1 MTLRDRHDDELPMSG
16 SRPVD
21 EDVRRELE
29 FHIERR
35 TEELIAGGHTPEAAR
50 AEARALFGDRAGVEA
65 ECREIEN
72 RRRANGRRARRW
84 EALRQ
89 DAVIGLR
96 MLRRSP
102 VFTLTA
108 LATLALGTGATTA
121 VFSLV
126 NQVLLRPLPYHQ
138 PDRLVDVIERNEKGG
153 WAGVSWTN
161 MLDIEREVRSFAAI
175 ATYGSSKETV
185 LGAGAPLRTE
195 VAGMSRGFFRV
206 FPVAPSLG
214 RLPAPEEH
222 VLGANPV
229 AVVSHAFWRDHLGA
243 PASLAGV
250 RITSGRVY
258 DVIGVLPAGFDFP
271 ARSQVWV
278 PWELFEPSTSRTS
291 HNGEVV
297 ARLAPGA
304 TVEKATRDVDVLFA
318 RLAREYPSDFD
329 AVGST
334 VTPLQASL
342 TKSAR
347 APLTLLMAASLLLL
361 LTACTNLAGAMLA
374 RGTARAAELAVRSAL
389 GATRTRLVRQ
399 LVTECSLL
407 AIGGGV
413 IGVLLGRTMLRVF
426 SVVAPGDVPLAG
438 IQLDGRVIA
447 FTIAVVAF
455 TAIAFGWAPAMR
467 LSDGQAAKLL
477 REGGRGTS
485 RLRPWNVLVA
495 GEVALA
501 VMLLAGSTLLIRS
514 FGQVMQERLGFE
526 PASVTSAEVNLP
538 SATYASRGEVV
549 PAFHQRVLGALAGTP
564 GVDAAG
570 FLNIAPLGGN
580 FMSGSLEI
588 EGKPL
593 DKTGQY
599 NGYALYRVV
608 GGEAF
613 RALGIPLISGRTFAP
628 TDDRAATPVTVVNE
642 SFAKTAWPR
651 EDAIGKRVR
660 PTGMDGSADEP
671 WHVVIGVVGDA
682 RSGSPIDRYRDTY
695 YFDHRQRPAYRAQS
709 VTYVVR
715 STMQLSTVGDAIR
728 NAVRAVDPNV
738 PLDVRAMQ
746 DVVRGTLSDRRF
758 TMIVLAS
765 FAILAVLLAVI
776 GIFAVVSYSV
786 AQRTREIGVR
796 LALGSTPGGVRL
808 MVITDALHAV
818 VPGLLIGAALTMSS
832 AGVLRTM
839 LYGVSPFDPVALVG
853 AVVLLALAAVASS
866 LIPAVRSTRIDP
878 MLAIRGQ

>member
-1 MTLRDRHDDELPMSG
+1 MSRRDRHDDELPMSG
-16 SRPVD
+16 TRPVD
-21 EDVRRELE
+21 EDVRREVE

-35 TEELIAGGHTPEAAR
+35 TEELIASGHTPEAAR
-50 AEARALFGDRAGVEA
+50 AEARALFGDRVGVEA
-65 ECREIEN
+65 ECREIEQ
-72 RRRANGRRARRW
+72 RRRTNGRRARRW

-102 VFTLTA
+102 VFTVTA

-126 NQVLLRPLPYHQ
+126 NQVLLRPLPYHE
-138 PDRLVDVIERNEKGG
+138 PDRLVDVIERHENNG

-161 MLDIEREVRSFAAI
+161 MLDIERDVRSFAAV
-175 ATYGSSKETV
+175 ATYGSSRETV
-185 LGAGAPLRTE
+185 LGATSPMRTE
-195 VAGMSRGFFRV
+195 VAAVSRGFFRV
-206 FPVAPSLG
+206 FPLAPSLG

-222 VLGANPV
+222 RMGANPV
-229 AVVSHAFWRDHLGA
+229 ALVSHAFWRDHLGA
-243 PASLAGV
+243 PATLEGV
-250 RITSGRVY
+250 RITAGLVF

-271 ARSQVWV
+271 ARSQIWV
-278 PWELFEPSTSRTS
+278 PWELFDSSLSRTS

-304 TVEKATRDVDVLFA
+304 TVEGATRDIDVLFS
-318 RLAREYPSDFD
+318 RLAREYPADFD

-334 VTPLQASL
+334 VTPLQANL

-347 APLTLLMAASLLLL
+347 APLTLLMAASLLLM

-374 RGTARAAELAVRSAL
+374 RGTARAGELAVRSAL

-413 IGVLLGRTMLRVF
+413 LGLVLGRTLLRVF
-426 SVVAPGDVPLAG
+426 SVVAPGNVPLTG
-438 IQLDGRVIA
+438 VQLDGRVIA

-467 LSDGQAAKLL
+467 LSDGQGARLL

-485 RLRPWNVLVA
+485 RLRAWNVLVA

-514 FGQVMQERLGFE
+514 FGQVMQQRLGFE

-538 SATYASRGEVV
+538 SATYSGTGGAV
-549 PAFHQRVLGALAGTP
+549 PAFHERVLGALAGTP
-564 GVDAAG
+564 GIDAAG
-570 FLNIAPLGGN
+570 FMNVVPLRGNNLSGG
-580 FMSGSLEI
+580 LEI

-593 DKTGQY
+593 DPDRND
-599 NGYALYRVV
+599 NGYALYRIV
-608 GGEAF
+608 GGDVF
-613 RALGIPLISGRTFAP
+613 RALGIPVISGRTFAA
-628 TDDRAATPVTVVNE
+628 TDDRAAPRVTVVNE
-642 SFAKTAWPR
+642 TFAKTAWPG
-651 EDAIGKRVR
+651 EDPIGKRVR
-660 PTGMDGSADEP
+660 PAGMDSGAEP
-671 WHVVIGVVGDA
+671 WYVVIGVVGDA
-682 RSGSPIDRYRDTY
+682 RSGSPVDRFRDTY
-695 YFDHRQRPAYRAQS
+695 YFDHRQRPENRSQS

-715 STMQLSTVGDAIR
+715 STMQPSVVGDAIR
-728 NAVRAVDPNV
+728 NAVRGVDANV
-738 PLDVRAMQ
+738 PLDLHAMQ
-746 DVVRGTLSDRRF
+746 DVVRGTMSDRRF
-758 TMIVLAS
+758 TVVVLTS
-765 FAILAVLLAVI
+765 FAALAVLLAVI

-796 LALGSTPGGVRL
+796 LALGSTPGRVRA
-808 MVITDALHAV
+808 MVILDALQAV
-818 VPGLLIGAALTMSS
+818 VPGLLIGVALTMSS
-832 AGVLRTM
+832 SGVLRTM
-839 LYGVSPFDPVALVG
+839 LYGVSPFDPLALVG
-853 AVVLLALAAVASS
+853 AVLLLAFAAVVSS

>member
-1 MTLRDRHDDELPMSG
+1 MTQRDRHDDELPMSG

-50 AEARALFGDRAGVEA
+50 AEARTLFGDRAGVEA
-65 ECREIEN
+65 ECREIEH
-72 RRRANGRRARRW
+72 RRRSSGRRARRW
-84 EALRQ
+84 EEFRQ
-89 DAVIGLR
+89 DAAIGIR

-126 NQVLLRPLPYHQ
+126 NQVLLRPLPYHE
-138 PDRLVDVIERNEKGG
+138 PERLVDVIERHEKGG

-161 MLDIEREVRSFAAI
+161 MLDIEREVRSIAAI
-175 ATYGSSKETV
+175 ATHWASTETII
-185 LGAGAPLRTE
+185 GANAPMRAQ
-195 VAGMSRGFFRV
+195 VAGVSSGFFKV
-206 FPVAPSLG
+206 FPVAPALG
-214 RLPAPEEH
+214 RLPSPDEH
-222 VLGANPV
+222 RLGASPV

-243 PASLAGV
+243 PASLANV
-250 RITSGRVY
+250 RLTSGRVY

-271 ARSQVWV
+271 ARSRLWV
-278 PWELFEPSTSRTS
+278 PYELFDPSTSRTS
-291 HNGEVV
+291 HGGEVV
-297 ARLAPGA
+297 ARLAPGV
-304 TVEKATRDVDVLFA
+304 TPERATRDVDTFLE
-318 RLAREYPSDFD
+318 RLAKEYPSDFD

-374 RGTARAAELAVRSAL
+374 RGTARAGELAVRSAL

-407 AIGGGV
+407 AIGGGAL
-413 IGVLLGRTMLRVF
+413 GLLLGRTMLRVF
-426 SVVAPGDVPLAG
+426 GVVAPGDVPLAG

-447 FTIAVVAF
+447 FTIGIVAF
-455 TAIAFGWAPAMR
+455 TAITFGWAPAMR
-467 LSDGQAAKLL
+467 LSDGQGARLL

-485 RLRPWNVLVA
+485 RLRAWNVLVA

-538 SATYASRGEVV
+538 SATYASREGVV
-549 PAFHQRVLGALAGTP
+549 PAFHQRVLGALAVTP

-570 FLNIAPLGGN
+570 FMNITPLGGN
-580 FMSGSLEI
+580 YMSGSLEI
-588 EGKPL
+588 EGTPMTEGK
-593 DKTGQY
+593 DY
-599 NGYALYRVV
+599 NGHALYRVV
-608 GGEAF
+608 GGDAF
-613 RALGIPLISGRTFAP
+613 RALGIPLMSGRTFAP
-628 TDDRAATPVTVVNE
+628 GDDRAATKVTVVNE
-642 SFAKTAWPR
+642 SFAKTAWPG
-651 EDAIGKRVR
+651 EDPIGKRVR
-660 PTGMDGSADEP
+660 PAGMDGSGEEP

-682 RSGSPIDRYRDTY
+682 RSGSPIDRFRDTY

-715 STMQLSTVGDAIR
+715 STSPRSTVGDAIR

-796 LALGSTPGGVRL
+796 LALGSTPGRVRA
-808 MVITDALHAV
+808 MVIMNALHAV
-818 VPGLLIGAALTMSS
+818 VPGLLVGAALTVSS
-832 AGVLRTM
+832 SGVLRTM
-839 LYGVSPFDPVALVG
+839 LYGVSPFDPLALVG